1 MYNMPGSPLTLPTDA
16 SSNSVPQT
24 PSPSAPTTP
33 ASNSA
38 PQTPVPQTPPVDASS
53 NDGVGYSVES
63 QQYID
68 ASGTVIT
75 ETKFTTTDVSSD
87 VQITEDLS
95 GTVVAYYDDTHETG
109 KSALLAQ
116 IQDYASQIQCEKFQG
131 KGTIDDY
138 SALFAAA
145 AQIANE
151 SQQMKLDVDIEGF
164 NEFASAANDL
174 SALFSSFIIKLENIS
189 IIDDTAFLTAVAV
202 ALEKISNLS
211 KVFGK
216 FKDTILATST
226 VALPKSTHDTSVL
239 LQNVSSN
246 INCAMTYINHF
257 VDSSSPA
264 PSSADLSAEEKGI
277 IDGAITTINNWNI
290 LCDQGVSIAMSSN
303 PDIQFITSSS
313 AQLKTKAQSLK
324 SATNLLKT
332 KMSAFGKC

>member
-1 MYNMPGSPLTLPTDA
+1 M
-16 SSNSVPQT
+16 
-24 PSPSAPTTP
+24 
-33 ASNSA
+33 
-38 PQTPVPQTPPVDASS
+38 
-53 NDGVGYSVES
+53 
-63 QQYID
+63 
-68 ASGTVIT
+68 
-75 ETKFTTTDVSSD
+75 
-87 VQITEDLS
+87 QITEDLS
-95 GTVVAYYDDTHETG
+95 GAVVAYYDDTLDSG
-109 KSALLAQ
+109 KSDLLA
-116 IQDYASQIQCEKFQG
+116 QIQCEKFHG

-164 NEFASAANDL
+164 NEFASAADDL
-174 SALFSSFIIKLENIS
+174 SALFSSFIVKLENIS

-202 ALEKISNLS
+202 ALGKICNLS

-216 FKDTILATST
+216 FKETILATST
-226 VALPKSTHDTSVL
+226 INLPKSAHDTSVI

-303 PDIQFITSSS
+303 PDIQFITGAS
-313 AQLKTKAQSLK
+313 AQLKTKANALK
-324 SATNLLKT
+324 TATNLLKT
-332 KMSAFGKC
+332 KMTAFGKC